1 MKKRNL
7 RFATMLLALVLL
19 LTACGGGNAPA
30 NNAGNNGANEATADA
45 GSSEGKILRTNNNSE
60 PGSLD
65 PALATGTHDS
75 WAMQHMFEGLMK
87 YNEKGEVVEGMAKEM
102 KVSDD
107 GLKYTF
113 TLRDDAKWSNG
124 DPLTAQDF
132 EFAWKRVL
140 DPETASEYSYQLYY
154 LKNGEAYNN
163 GEAKAEDVGVKAVD
177 DKTLEVELETAT
189 KYFPGLAAFYT
200 LYPVPKAIVEKNP
213 DWAKDPKK
221 GDFVTNGP
229 FVIKDWKHNEGIDLV
244 KNDQYYDKDKVKL
257 AGIHFDIIEDQN
269 TSWQRYEGGEYDFMV
284 SPPNTIVNKLKQA
297 KDEQLTIGYDLGT
310 YYFAFNVKEK
320 PLNNVKVRQAL
331 SLAID
336 RKSIV
341 ENITQGG
348 QVPAEGMVP
357 FGLLDDQDKDF
368 RDDQGNL
375 VKEDVEEAKKLLD
388 EGLAEE
394 GMTKA
399 DLNGK
404 VIVYNTDES
413 HKKIAQAVQEMWNSK
428 LGISVNLENMEF
440 QTLIDRRRQG
450 DYFISRAGWMGDYA
464 DPMTMLDL
472 FMTGNPQNDPK
483 WSNAKFDE
491 LLKKAKTETDQKV
504 RMDSMKEAEK
514 IMMEEMPVIPIYFY
528 TQPYVTKP
536 NVKGIYKV
544 ILNYPFLTYAEIT
557 D

>member
-30 NNAGNNGANEATADA
+30 KNAGNNGAKEATADA

-113 TLRDDAKWSNG
+113 ILRDDAKWSNG

-140 DPETASEYSYQLYY
+140 NPETASEYSYQLYY

-297 KDEQLTIGYDLGT
+297 KDEQLTIGDDLGT
-310 YYFAFNVKEK
+310 YYFALNVKEK

-357 FGLLDDQDKDF
+357 FGLMDDKGKDF

-514 IMMEEMPVIPIYFY
+514 IMMEEMPAIPIYFY

>member
-177 DKTLEVELETAT
+177 DKTLEVELESAT
-189 KYFPGLAAFYT
+189 KYFPSLAAFYT

-213 DWAKDPKK
+213 DWAKDPKN
-221 GDFVTNGP
+221 GDFITNGP

-269 TSWQRYEGGEYDFMV
+269 TSWQRYEGGEYDFIV
-284 SPPNTIVNKLKQA
+284 SPPNTIVNKLQQA
-297 KDEQLTIGYDLGT
+297 KDEQLTIGDDLGT
-310 YYFAFNVKEK
+310 YYFALNVKEK

-336 RKSIV
+336 RKAIV

-348 QVPAEGMVP
+348 QLPAEGMVP

-440 QTLIDRRRQG
+440 QTLIDRRREG

>member
-75 WAMQHMFEGLMK
+75 WPMQHMFEGLMK

-297 KDEQLTIGYDLGT
+297 KDEQLTIGDDLGT

>member
-297 KDEQLTIGYDLGT
+297 KDEQLTIGDDLGT
-310 YYFAFNVKEK
+310 YYFALNVKEK

-336 RKSIV
+336 RKAIV

-440 QTLIDRRRQG
+440 QTLIDRRREG

>member
-269 TSWQRYEGGEYDFMV
+269 TSWQRYEGGEYDFIV
-284 SPPNTIVNKLKQA
+284 SPPNTIVNKLQQA
-297 KDEQLTIGYDLGT
+297 KDEQLTIGDDLGT
-310 YYFAFNVKEK
+310 YYFALNVKEK

-336 RKSIV
+336 RKAIV

-348 QVPAEGMVP
+348 QLPAEGMVP

-440 QTLIDRRRQG
+440 QTLIDRRREG
-450 DYFISRAGWMGDYA
+450 DYFISRAGWMGDYS

>member
-297 KDEQLTIGYDLGT
+297 KDEQLTIGDDLGT

>member
-30 NNAGNNGANEATADA
+30 NNAGNNGAKEATADA

-177 DKTLEVELETAT
+177 DKTLEVELESAT
-189 KYFPGLAAFYT
+189 KYFPSLAAFYT

-213 DWAKDPKK
+213 DWAKDPKN
-221 GDFVTNGP
+221 GDFITNGP

-269 TSWQRYEGGEYDFMV
+269 TSWQRYEGGEYDFIV
-284 SPPNTIVNKLKQA
+284 SPPNTIVNKLQQA
-297 KDEQLTIGYDLGT
+297 KDEQLTIGDDLGT
-310 YYFAFNVKEK
+310 YYFALNVKEK

-336 RKSIV
+336 RKAIV

-348 QVPAEGMVP
+348 QLPAEGMVP

-440 QTLIDRRRQG
+440 QTLIDRRREG
-450 DYFISRAGWMGDYA
+450 DYFISRAGWMGDYS

>member
-297 KDEQLTIGYDLGT
+297 KDEQLTIGDDLGT
-310 YYFAFNVKEK
+310 YYFALNVKEK

-514 IMMEEMPVIPIYFY
+514 IMMEEMPAIPIYFY

>member
-297 KDEQLTIGYDLGT
+297 KDEQLTIGDDLGT
-310 YYFAFNVKEK
+310 YYFALNVKEK

-348 QVPAEGMVP
+348 QVPAEGIVP

>member
-7 RFATMLLALVLL
+7 RFVTMLLALVLL

-113 TLRDDAKWSNG
+113 ILRDDAKWSNG

-140 DPETASEYSYQLYY
+140 NPETASEYSYQLYY

-297 KDEQLTIGYDLGT
+297 KDEQLTIGDDLGT
-310 YYFAFNVKEK
+310 YYFALNVKEK

>member
-30 NNAGNNGANEATADA
+30 NNAGNNGAKEATADA

-75 WAMQHMFEGLMK
+75 WPMQHMFEGLMK

-113 TLRDDAKWSNG
+113 ILRDDAKWSNG
-124 DPLTAQDF
+124 DPLTAADF

-297 KDEQLTIGYDLGT
+297 KDEQLTIGDDLGT
-310 YYFAFNVKEK
+310 YYFALNVKEK

>member
-1 MKKRNL
+1 MKKSNL

-30 NNAGNNGANEATADA
+30 NNAGNNGAKEATADA

-75 WAMQHMFEGLMK
+75 WPMQHMFEGLMK

-113 TLRDDAKWSNG
+113 ILRDDAKWSNG

-297 KDEQLTIGYDLGT
+297 KDEQLTIGDDLGT
-310 YYFAFNVKEK
+310 YYFALNVKEK

-514 IMMEEMPVIPIYFY
+514 IMMEDMPAIPIYFY